1 MVECDICE
9 AWQHTCC
16 NGIDDTDTV
25 PQLFVCSGSC
35 DSLLPG
41 KAKTQQQFESSAVLL
56 MIPEANGYTAEAAEP
71 FHQGTNL
78 SFPSSPSMR

>member
-1 MVECDICE
+1 
-9 AWQHTCC
+9 
-16 NGIDDTDTV
+16 
-25 PQLFVCSGSC
+25 
-35 DSLLPG
+35 
-41 KAKTQQQFESSAVLL
+41 

>member
-56 MIPEANGYTAEAAEP
+56 MIPEANGYAVVWWNTT
-71 FHQGTNL
+71 QIIMG
-78 SFPSSPSMR
+78 S